1 MISLVQMRQ
10 LMHHDIFQTFLGP
23 AGQQRIQINA
33 ACAHVE
39 EPQRVFI
46 RCTLR
51 PV

>member
-33 ACAHVE
+33 ACAHSAFSFDA
-39 EPQRVFI
+39 P
-46 RCTLR
+46 
-51 PV
+51 